1 MITVIYIIYRYSYIT
16 VSDEAILMT
25 LNMTVISTNYY
36 TVLIIIISS
45 ILYHRLTCQM
55 LNMPYKF
62 IL

>member
-55 LNMPYKF
+55 LNIPYKF